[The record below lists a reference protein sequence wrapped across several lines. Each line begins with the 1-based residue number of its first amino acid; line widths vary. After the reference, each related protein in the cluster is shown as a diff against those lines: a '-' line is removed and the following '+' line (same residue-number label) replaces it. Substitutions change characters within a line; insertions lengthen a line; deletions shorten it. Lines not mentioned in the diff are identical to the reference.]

1 MRLKVT
7 RTTKNKVI
15 TLELSTMCFT
25 ELENEMLEQL
35 GEPIISIDRSYGQ
48 NPIKFAKKIKSN
60 FIRALSKRSQKRRKI
75 TCSISKMIS
84 KMKKFTFLC

>member
-15 TLELSTMCFT
+15 TLELATMCFT

-35 GEPIISIDRSYGQ
+35 GEPIISIDKNYGQ
-48 NPIKFAKKIKSN
+48 NPVKFAKKIKSN
-60 FIRALSKRSQKRRKI
+60 SFIFVKEDK
-75 TCSISKMIS
+75 
-84 KMKKFTFLC
+84 